1 MTPNIQSRLQI
12 VESHGRKADLFE
24 FTSPQEFLSFAS
36 EESPGG
42 FARCNH
48 REEWAGIRGQTP
60 QEFASQGYSTR
71 SLSLFREAQAKLV
84 STPILGSTLHPAVA
98 GGAWIIPLVL
108 QSHPMP
114 ARMKKREKLP
124 PLNLTIRLDPIAY
137 NDEAILAQNLAQI
150 TRALWDYQLAGGVVS
165 LTTFTTYNY
174 SRESDRGT
182 KGFLFR
188 CNVPI
193 TSESSL
199 SLGCSVPFVRV
210 MSFALGG
217 ELSPKGHDESFP
229 MHRVFPQDEF
239 ILSGD
244 ETRDKKNL
252 DKFLLQ
258 P

>member
-12 VESHGRKADLFE
+12 TESHGRKVDSFE
-24 FTSPQEFLSFAS
+24 FTSPQEFLSFVA
-36 EESPGG
+36 EESPRGL
-42 FARCNH
+42 ARNNYH
-48 REEWAGIRGQTP
+48 DGWAGIQGQTP
-60 QEFASQGYSTR
+60 QQFASQGYSNR
-71 SLSLFREAQAKLV
+71 SLSLFREAQAKLA
-84 STPILGSTLHPAVA
+84 STPILGSNLHPTVA
-98 GGAWIIPLVL
+98 GGAWIVPLVL

-124 PLNLTIRLDPIAY
+124 PMNLTIRLDPIAH
-137 NDEAILAQNLAQI
+137 NDESILAKNLAQI

-174 SRESDRGT
+174 HGTSNRGT
-182 KGFLFR
+182 RGFLFR

-217 ELSPKGHDESFP
+217 ELSPRGHDETFP
-229 MHRVFPQDEF
+229 MHKVFPPDEF